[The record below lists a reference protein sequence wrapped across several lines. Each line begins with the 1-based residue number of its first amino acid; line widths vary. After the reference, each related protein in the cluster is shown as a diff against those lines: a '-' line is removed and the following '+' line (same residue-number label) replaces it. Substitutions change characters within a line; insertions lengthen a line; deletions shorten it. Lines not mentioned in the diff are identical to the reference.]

1 MLGKRTVIIVMVAML
16 ALVATP
22 SMNSLPAG
30 IDSQGDGGCT
40 CHGDS
45 NSATSIVVEG
55 LPDNFTAGQSY
66 DFTLT
71 VVNDGMDLWKDGDAA
86 AGWNGRSGGFRVIVS
101 EGTLT
106 GDSSLTQEMK
116 GGLTHTSAGNSVRSW
131 NLTWTAPGDDS
142 KIVEFTFLG
151 NAVNGGDSSNGDAW
165 NSINM
170 EVLGANANAQAPS
183 APPLQILMTAVLLSI
198 VLMVLAIMYIFYS
211 RNPEGF
217 SLDRFWSYLK
227 EWLTTTDHKG
237 VGILY
242 FAYGFFFFL
251 VGGVLALLFR
261 IQLMFPENDF
271 LEYYEYN
278 SFFTL
283 HGTTMIFLAAMP
295 MIAGFGNYIVPLQI
309 GAQDL
314 AFPRVNALGF
324 WFLAFSC
331 ILIFTGVFTGEGA
344 DITWVMYPPY
354 SSLSGDSIYASSPG
368 TVSFIAGMIM
378 LGASSTLAG
387 VNFIATIFVMRA
399 PGVTWMKMP
408 LFTWSFLISM
418 FMLYLS
424 LPALIIGLAFL
435 FFDHTIG
442 TTFFAVNAGDP
453 ILFQHLFWFF
463 GHPEVY
469 VVIVPAFGIVSEVL
483 ATSARRSIF
492 GYKSMVYAMAGIG
505 VVGFIVWGH
514 HMLTSGMDPTLR
526 VVMMAT
532 TMLVAIPTGVKI
544 FNWLATLWGGAL
556 VFKTHTLWA
565 LGFIITFTLGGI
577 SGMFFPVV
585 GLDMHFHDTY
595 FVVAHFHYVLI
606 GGTVFG
612 LFSGLYYW
620 YPKAFGRK
628 LDEKLGVLHFLI
640 AFISYNAAF
649 WPMHVV
655 GIMGMPRRTHTYTV
669 ESGYASLNYSISV
682 ASFIF
687 GLSQLILVW
696 NIIYSSKKGEKVGED
711 PWGGWSLEW
720 TTASPPPTPSFA
732 VVPTQGD
739 DNEDHPQGWFSRM
752 MSKLIGGGSGKKE
765 VSH

>member
-1 MLGKRTVIIVMVAML
+1 MMLGRKAVLLVLVAMA
-16 ALVATP
+16 ALIAAPT
-22 SMNSLPAG
+22 MTSLPTG
-30 IDSQGDGGCT
+30 IDSQGDSGCT

-45 NSATSIVVEG
+45 STATTIVVDG
-55 LPDNFTAGQSY
+55 LPENFTAGQSY

-71 VVNDGMDLWKDGDAA
+71 VVNDGMTLWQDGDAE

-101 EGTLT
+101 EGTVT
-106 GDSSLTQEMK
+106 GDSTLTQEMK
-116 GGLTHTSAGNSVRSW
+116 GGLTHTTAGNKMRSW
-131 NLTWTAPGDDS
+131 NLTWSAPGDDS
-142 KIVEFTFLG
+142 KVVEFTLLG
-151 NAVNGGDSSNGDAW
+151 NAVNGGDGFNGDQW
-165 NSINM
+165 NSISTSIP
-170 EVLGANANAQAPS
+170 GINADAVTAS
-183 APPLQILMTAVLLSI
+183 APPLRILMTAVLLS
-198 VLMVLAIMYIFYS
+198 VALMALSVMYIFYS

-217 SLDRFWSYLK
+217 SLATFWDYLK
-227 EWLTTTDHKG
+227 GWLTTTDHKG
-237 VGILY
+237 IGLLY

-251 VGGVLALLFR
+251 VGGLLAMLFR

-271 LEYYEYN
+271 LEYAEYN

-314 AFPRVNALGF
+314 AFPRINALGF
-324 WFLAFSC
+324 WFIAFSC
-331 ILIFTGVFTGEGA
+331 ILIFTGVFTGEAA

-354 SSLSGDSIYASSPG
+354 SSLTGDSIYANSPG
-368 TVSFIAGMIM
+368 TVSFIAGIVM
-378 LGASSTLAG
+378 LGASSTLSG
-387 VNFIATIFVMRA
+387 INFIATIFVMRA

-424 LPALIIGLAFL
+424 LPALIVGVLFL
-435 FFDHTIG
+435 YLDHTIG
-442 TTFFAVNAGDP
+442 TAFFAINAGDP

-505 VVGFIVWGH
+505 ILGFVVWGH

-532 TMLVAIPTGVKI
+532 TMLVAIPTGIKI

-565 LGFIITFTLGGI
+565 LGFVVTFTLGGI

-606 GGTVFG
+606 GGTIFG
-612 LFSGLYYW
+612 LFAGLYYW

-628 LDEKLGVLHFLI
+628 LSERLGVIHFLI
-640 AFISYNAAF
+640 SFISYNAAF

-655 GIMGMPRRTHTYTV
+655 GTMGMPRRTHTYTV
-669 ESGYASLNYSISV
+669 ESGYAALNYSISV

-687 GLSQLILVW
+687 GLAQLILVW
-696 NIIYSSKKGEKVGED
+696 NLIYSSKKGEKIGED

-732 VVPTQGD
+732 EIPTQGD
-739 DNEDHPQGWFSRM
+739 DNEHEEKGWLTRMASRLWSLGM
-752 MSKLIGGGSGKKE
+752 KKE
-765 VSH
+765 VRH

>member
-1 MLGKRTVIIVMVAML
+1 
-16 ALVATP
+16 
-22 SMNSLPAG
+22 
-30 IDSQGDGGCT
+30 
-40 CHGDS
+40 
-45 NSATSIVVEG
+45 
-55 LPDNFTAGQSY
+55 
-66 DFTLT
+66 
-71 VVNDGMDLWKDGDAA
+71 
-86 AGWNGRSGGFRVIVS
+86 
-101 EGTLT
+101 
-106 GDSSLTQEMK
+106 
-116 GGLTHTSAGNSVRSW
+116 
-131 NLTWTAPGDDS
+131 
-142 KIVEFTFLG
+142 
-151 NAVNGGDSSNGDAW
+151 
-165 NSINM
+165 
-170 EVLGANANAQAPS
+170 
-183 APPLQILMTAVLLSI
+183 MTAVLLS
-198 VLMVLAIMYIFYS
+198 VALMALSVMYIFYS

-217 SLDRFWSYLK
+217 SLATFWDYLK
-227 EWLTTTDHKG
+227 GWLTTTDHKG
-237 VGILY
+237 IGLLY

-251 VGGVLALLFR
+251 VGGLLAMLFR

-271 LEYYEYN
+271 LEYAEYN

-314 AFPRVNALGF
+314 AFPRINALGF
-324 WFLAFSC
+324 WFIAFSC
-331 ILIFTGVFTGEGA
+331 ILIFTGVFTGEAA

-354 SSLSGDSIYASSPG
+354 SSLTGDSIYANSPG
-368 TVSFIAGMIM
+368 TVSFIAGIVM
-378 LGASSTLAG
+378 LGASSTLSG
-387 VNFIATIFVMRA
+387 INFIATIFVMRA

-424 LPALIIGLAFL
+424 LPALIVGVLFL
-435 FFDHTIG
+435 YLDHTIG
-442 TTFFAVNAGDP
+442 TAFFAINAGDP

-505 VVGFIVWGH
+505 ILGFVVWGH

-532 TMLVAIPTGVKI
+532 TMLVAIPTGIKI

-565 LGFIITFTLGGI
+565 LGFVVTFTLGGI

-612 LFSGLYYW
+612 LFAGLYYW

-628 LDEKLGVLHFLI
+628 LSERLGVIHFLI
-640 AFISYNAAF
+640 SFIAYNAAF

-655 GIMGMPRRTHTYTV
+655 GTMGMPRRTHTYTV
-669 ESGYASLNYSISV
+669 ESGYAALNYSISV

-687 GLSQLILVW
+687 GLAQLILVW
-696 NIIYSSKKGEKVGED
+696 NLIYSSKKGEKIGED

-732 VVPTQGD
+732 EIPTQGD
-739 DNEDHPQGWFSRM
+739 DNEHEEKGWLTRMASRLWSLGM
-752 MSKLIGGGSGKKE
+752 KKE
-765 VSH
+765 VRH

>member
-1 MLGKRTVIIVMVAML
+1 MLGRKAAILVTFAML
-16 ALVATP
+16 ALIAVPTMTSIP
-22 SMNSLPAG
+22 SG

-45 NSATSIVVEG
+45 SSTTTIVVEG
-55 LPDNFTAGQSY
+55 LPENFTAGQTY

-71 VVNDGMDLWKDGDAA
+71 VVNDGMTLWQDGDAE
-86 AGWNGRSGGFRVIVS
+86 AGWNGKSGGFRVIVS
-101 EGTLT
+101 EGTVT
-106 GDSSLTQEMK
+106 GDSTLTQELK
-116 GGLTHTSAGNSVRSW
+116 GGLTHTAAGNMMRSW
-131 NLTWTAPGDDS
+131 NLTWNAPGDDS
-142 KIVEFTFLG
+142 KVVEFTLLG
-151 NAVNGGDSSNGDAW
+151 NAVNGGDSSNGDQW
-165 NSINM
+165 NSISTSIP
-170 EVLGANANAQAPS
+170 GINADAVAAS
-183 APPLQILMTAVLLSI
+183 APPLRILMTAVLLS
-198 VLMVLAIMYIFYS
+198 VALMVLSIMYIFYS
-211 RNPEGF
+211 RNPAGF
-217 SLDRFWSYLK
+217 SLGTFWNYLK

-237 VGILY
+237 IGLLY

-251 VGGVLALLFR
+251 VGGLLAMLFR

-271 LEYYEYN
+271 LEYAEYN

-314 AFPRVNALGF
+314 AFPRINALGF
-324 WFLAFSC
+324 WFIAFSC
-331 ILIFTGVFTGEGA
+331 ILIFTGVFTGEAA

-354 SSLSGDSIYASSPG
+354 SSLTGDSIYANSPG
-368 TVSFIAGMIM
+368 TVSFIAGIVM
-378 LGASSTLAG
+378 LGASSTLSG
-387 VNFIATIFVMRA
+387 INFIATIFVMRA

-424 LPALIIGLAFL
+424 LPALIVGVLFL
-435 FFDHTIG
+435 YLDHTIG
-442 TTFFAVNAGDP
+442 TAFFAINAGDP

-505 VVGFIVWGH
+505 ILGFVVWGH

-532 TMLVAIPTGVKI
+532 TMLVAIPTGIKI

-565 LGFIITFTLGGI
+565 LGFVVTFTLGGI

-620 YPKAFGRK
+620 FPKAFGRK
-628 LDEKLGVLHFLI
+628 MDERLGVIHFLI
-640 AFISYNAAF
+640 SFISYNAAF

-655 GIMGMPRRTHTYTV
+655 GTMGMPRRTHTYTV

-687 GLSQLILVW
+687 GLAQLILVW
-696 NIIYSSKKGEKVGED
+696 NLIYSSKKGEKIGED

-720 TTASPPPTPSFA
+720 TTPSPPPTPSFA
-732 VVPTQGD
+732 EIPTQGD
-739 DNEDHPQGWFSRM
+739 DNEHEERGWLTRMASRLWSLGM
-752 MSKLIGGGSGKKE
+752 KKE
-765 VSH
+765 VRH

>member
-1 MLGKRTVIIVMVAML
+1 MLGRKAALLVLMAVA
-16 ALVATP
+16 ALIAAPT
-22 SMNSLPAG
+22 MTSLPSG
-30 IDSQGDGGCT
+30 IDSQGDSGCT

-45 NSATSIVVEG
+45 SSATTIVVEG

-66 DFTLT
+66 DFILT
-71 VVNDGMDLWKDGDAA
+71 VVNDGMTLWQDGDAE

-101 EGTLT
+101 EGTVT
-106 GDSSLTQEMK
+106 GDSTLTQELK
-116 GGLTHTSAGNSVRSW
+116 GGLTHTTAGNKMRSW
-131 NLTWTAPGDDS
+131 NLTWSAPGDDS
-142 KIVEFTFLG
+142 KVVEFTLLG
-151 NAVNGGDSSNGDAW
+151 NAVNGGDGFNGDQW
-165 NSINM
+165 NSISTSIP
-170 EVLGANANAQAPS
+170 GINADAVTAS
-183 APPLQILMTAVLLSI
+183 APPLRILMTAVLLS
-198 VLMVLAIMYIFYS
+198 VALMALSVMYIFYS

-217 SLDRFWSYLK
+217 SLATFWDYLK
-227 EWLTTTDHKG
+227 GWLTTTDHKG
-237 VGILY
+237 IGLLY

-251 VGGVLALLFR
+251 VGGLLAMLFR

-271 LEYYEYN
+271 LEYAEYN

-314 AFPRVNALGF
+314 AFPRINALGF
-324 WFLAFSC
+324 WFIAFSC
-331 ILIFTGVFTGEGA
+331 ILIFTGVFTGEAA

-354 SSLSGDSIYASSPG
+354 SSLTGDSIYANSPG
-368 TVSFIAGMIM
+368 TVSFIAGIVM
-378 LGASSTLAG
+378 LGASSTLSG
-387 VNFIATIFVMRA
+387 INFIATIFVMRA

-424 LPALIIGLAFL
+424 LPALIVGVLFL
-435 FFDHTIG
+435 YLDHTIG
-442 TTFFAVNAGDP
+442 TAFFAINAGDP

-505 VVGFIVWGH
+505 LLGFVVWGH

-532 TMLVAIPTGVKI
+532 TMLVAIPTGIKI

-565 LGFIITFTLGGI
+565 LGFVVTFTLGGI

-606 GGTVFG
+606 GGTIFG
-612 LFSGLYYW
+612 LFAGLYYW

-628 LDEKLGVLHFLI
+628 LSERLGVIHFLI
-640 AFISYNAAF
+640 SFISYNAAF

-655 GIMGMPRRTHTYTV
+655 GTMGMPRRTHTYTV
-669 ESGYASLNYSISV
+669 ESGYAALNYSISV

-687 GLSQLILVW
+687 GLAQLILVW
-696 NIIYSSKKGEKVGED
+696 NLIYSSKKGEKIGED

-732 VVPTQGD
+732 EIPTQGD
-739 DNEDHPQGWFSRM
+739 DNEHEEKGWLTRMASRLWSLGM
-752 MSKLIGGGSGKKE
+752 KKE
-765 VSH
+765 VRH

>member
-1 MLGKRTVIIVMVAML
+1 MMLGRKAALLVLVAMA
-16 ALVATP
+16 ALIAAPT
-22 SMNSLPAG
+22 MTSLPSG
-30 IDSQGDGGCT
+30 IDSQGDSGCT

-45 NSATSIVVEG
+45 STATTIVVDG
-55 LPDNFTAGQSY
+55 LPENFTAGQSY

-71 VVNDGMDLWKDGDAA
+71 VVNDGMTLWQDGDAE

-101 EGTLT
+101 EGTVT
-106 GDSSLTQEMK
+106 GDSTLTQELK
-116 GGLTHTSAGNSVRSW
+116 GGLTHTTAGNKMRSW
-131 NLTWTAPGDDS
+131 NLTWSAPGDDS
-142 KIVEFTFLG
+142 KVVEFTLLG
-151 NAVNGGDSSNGDAW
+151 NAVNGGDGFNGDQW
-165 NSINM
+165 NSISTSIP
-170 EVLGANANAQAPS
+170 GINADAVTAS
-183 APPLQILMTAVLLSI
+183 APPLRILMTAVLLS
-198 VLMVLAIMYIFYS
+198 VALMALSVMYIFYS

-217 SLDRFWSYLK
+217 SLATFWDYLK
-227 EWLTTTDHKG
+227 GWLTTTDHKG
-237 VGILY
+237 IGLLY

-251 VGGVLALLFR
+251 VGGLLAMLFR

-271 LEYYEYN
+271 LEYAEYN

-314 AFPRVNALGF
+314 AFPRINALGF
-324 WFLAFSC
+324 WFIAFSC
-331 ILIFTGVFTGEGA
+331 ILIFTGVFTGEAA

-354 SSLSGDSIYASSPG
+354 SSLTGDSIYDNSPG
-368 TVSFIAGMIM
+368 TVSFIAGIVM
-378 LGASSTLAG
+378 LGVSSTLSG
-387 VNFIATIFVMRA
+387 INFIATIFVMRA

-424 LPALIIGLAFL
+424 LPALIVGVLFL
-435 FFDHTIG
+435 YLDHTIG
-442 TTFFAVNAGDP
+442 TAFFAINAGDP

-505 VVGFIVWGH
+505 LLGFVVWGH

-532 TMLVAIPTGVKI
+532 TMLVAIPTGIKI

-565 LGFIITFTLGGI
+565 LGFVVTFTLGGI

-612 LFSGLYYW
+612 LFAGLYYW

-628 LDEKLGVLHFLI
+628 LSERLGVIHFLI
-640 AFISYNAAF
+640 SFIAYNAAF

-655 GIMGMPRRTHTYTV
+655 GTMGMPRRTHTYTV
-669 ESGYASLNYSISV
+669 ESGYAALNYSISV

-687 GLSQLILVW
+687 GLAQLILVW
-696 NIIYSSKKGEKVGED
+696 NLIYSSKKGEKIGED

-732 VVPTQGD
+732 EIPTQGD
-739 DNEDHPQGWFSRM
+739 DNEPEEKGWLTRMASRLWSLGM
-752 MSKLIGGGSGKKE
+752 KKE
-765 VSH
+765 VRH

>member
-1 MLGKRTVIIVMVAML
+1 MMLGRKAALLVLVAMA
-16 ALVATP
+16 ALIAAPT
-22 SMNSLPAG
+22 MTSLPSG
-30 IDSQGDGGCT
+30 IDSQGDSGCT

-45 NSATSIVVEG
+45 STATTIVVEG
-55 LPDNFTAGQSY
+55 LPENFTAGQSY

-71 VVNDGMDLWKDGDAA
+71 VVNDGMTLWQDGDAE

-101 EGTLT
+101 EGTVT
-106 GDSSLTQEMK
+106 GESTLTQELK
-116 GGLTHTSAGNSVRSW
+116 GGLTHTTAGNKMRSW
-131 NLTWTAPGDDS
+131 NLTWSAPGDDS
-142 KIVEFTFLG
+142 KVVEFTLLG
-151 NAVNGGDSSNGDAW
+151 NAVNGGDGYNGDQW
-165 NSINM
+165 SSISTSIP
-170 EVLGANANAQAPS
+170 GINADAVTAS
-183 APPLQILMTAVLLSI
+183 APPLRILMTAVLLS
-198 VLMVLAIMYIFYS
+198 VALMTLSVMYIFYS

-217 SLDRFWSYLK
+217 SLATFWDYLK
-227 EWLTTTDHKG
+227 GWLTTTDHKG
-237 VGILY
+237 IGLLY

-251 VGGVLALLFR
+251 VGGLLAMLFR

-271 LEYYEYN
+271 LEYAEYN

-314 AFPRVNALGF
+314 AFPRINALGF
-324 WFLAFSC
+324 WFIAFSC
-331 ILIFTGVFTGEGA
+331 ILIFTGVFTGEAA

-354 SSLSGDSIYASSPG
+354 SSLTGDSIYANSPG
-368 TVSFIAGMIM
+368 TVSFIAGIVM
-378 LGASSTLAG
+378 LGASSTLSG
-387 VNFIATIFVMRA
+387 INFIATIFVMRA

-424 LPALIIGLAFL
+424 LPALIVGVLFL
-435 FFDHTIG
+435 YLDHTIG
-442 TTFFAVNAGDP
+442 TAFFAINAGDP

-505 VVGFIVWGH
+505 LLGFVVWGH

-532 TMLVAIPTGVKI
+532 TMLVAIPTGIKI

-565 LGFIITFTLGGI
+565 LGFVVTFTLGGI

-612 LFSGLYYW
+612 LFAGLYYW

-628 LDEKLGVLHFLI
+628 LSERLGVIHFLI
-640 AFISYNAAF
+640 SFIAYNAAF

-655 GIMGMPRRTHTYTV
+655 GTMGMPRRTHTYTV
-669 ESGYASLNYSISV
+669 ESGYAALNYSISV

-687 GLSQLILVW
+687 GLAQLILVW
-696 NIIYSSKKGEKVGED
+696 NLIYSSKKGEKIGED

-732 VVPTQGD
+732 EIPTQGD
-739 DNEDHPQGWFSRM
+739 DNEHEEKGSLTRMASRLWSLGM
-752 MSKLIGGGSGKKE
+752 KKE
-765 VSH
+765 VRH